1 MPNADRFG
9 RLPWLWIT
17 VLVFVLDQL
26 SKAFFQAE
34 LSMYQQIVVIPDLFS
49 WTLAYNTGA
58 AFSFLADSSGWQ
70 RWLFA
75 LIAIVVSVVL
85 LVWLKRLKRGETWLA
100 IALALVL
107 GGALGNLYD
116 RMVLG
121 HVVDFILVHWQ
132 DRWRFPAFNLADSAI
147 TVGAIMLALDMFKSK
162 IPERPPMVDVRIGGD
177 SQVTLHFA
185 LKLEDGNVV
194 DSTFDKQ
201 PATFK
206 VGDGN
211 LLPGFEQALFG
222 LKAGDKRTLTIEPE
236 NGFGQPNP
244 ANVQVMPRDQFQGM
258 ELAEGLLVIFNDAAK
273 TELPGVVK
281 EFDEQHVTIDF
292 NHPLAGKTLAFE
304 VDIIDVQP
312 V

>member
-1 MPNADRFG
+1 MPDVDRFG

-17 VLVFVLDQL
+17 VLVFVLDQV

-75 LIAIVVSVVL
+75 LIAIVVSAILV
-85 LVWLKRLKRGETWLA
+85 VWLKRLKKGETWLA

-132 DRWRFPAFNLADSAI
+132 NRWYFPAFNLADSAI
-147 TVGAIMLALDMFKSK
+147 TVGAVMLALDMFRSK
-162 IPERPPMVDVRIGGD
+162 KYGE
-177 SQVTLHFA
+177 
-185 LKLEDGNVV
+185 
-194 DSTFDKQ
+194 
-201 PATFK
+201 
-206 VGDGN
+206 
-211 LLPGFEQALFG
+211 
-222 LKAGDKRTLTIEPE
+222 
-236 NGFGQPNP
+236 
-244 ANVQVMPRDQFQGM
+244 
-258 ELAEGLLVIFNDAAK
+258 AAH
-273 TELPGVVK
+273 G
-281 EFDEQHVTIDF
+281 
-292 NHPLAGKTLAFE
+292 
-304 VDIIDVQP
+304 
-312 V
+312 